1 MGFYFRKSFKF
12 GGMRV
17 NFSKSG
23 VGFSG
28 GVKGFRIGKGPRG
41 NYIHMGAN
49 GIYYKKTLNGR
60 NNRPSSQP
68 SISPEPGQNYNFQD
82 IESSDVA
89 NLVDASSEELLKEIN
104 EKNRK
109 VRFSVLWTI
118 ISVVLMLFNPALI
131 LLLLLLP
138 VFIYVD
144 KRRKNVVLV
153 YDIESEN
160 EEKLQKFYESFNELI
175 NARKKWHIPSVAAL
189 NTTYDKKTNAG
200 AANLV
205 KRSEI
210 RIDFSA
216 PPYFVTN
223 VKVPRIPVGKQTLYF
238 FPDKVLVFEKKRV
251 GCVNYKDLR
260 VRYSN
265 VRFIEESKVP
275 SDTRVVGRTWKYVN
289 KNGGPDKRYSDNP
302 ELPIVEYSRI
312 NFFSDTGLNEIIQL
326 SKPDIGEKLAQALE
340 TVQ

>member
-1 MGFYFRKSFKF
+1 MV
-12 GGMRV
+12 GMRV
-17 NFSKSG
+17 GYFCRLKFSC
-23 VGFSG
+23 
-28 GVKGFRIGKGPRG
+28 
-41 NYIHMGAN
+41 N
-49 GIYYKKTLNGR
+49 
-60 NNRPSSQP
+60 
-68 SISPEPGQNYNFQD
+68 ISRLPPYECNFQD